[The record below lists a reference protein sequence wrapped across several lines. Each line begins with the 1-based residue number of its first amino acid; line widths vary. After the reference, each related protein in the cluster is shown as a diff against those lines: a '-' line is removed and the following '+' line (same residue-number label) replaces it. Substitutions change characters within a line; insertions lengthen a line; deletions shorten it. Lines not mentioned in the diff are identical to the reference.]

1 MSRRSPRTIRAKAR
15 GRWSTCWCQES
26 AHDPRRAAPRFSP
39 LFRAAVQPA
48 RALHGDAADP
58 RPGLPFLADLSL
70 PYLLRQGRQCG
81 EPVLRGHRHR
91 LQRQRQG
98 LAPGGGARRLD
109 VGHAAQGRARA
120 RRRLG
125 AARRRPRRLREA
137 RPADVR
143 EALHGVPRRLQPPPA
158 EPERL
163 RQREEGHRA
172 RHRHRDLHPGARLA
186 HPPLRAHLRVL
197 PPRLDFQPRL
207 RAPGVAQVR
216 GDRAA
221 VRRARA
227 RRRLVVLHQ
236 ALPPVRLGGD
246 ARRRVHRA
254 FLRFHV
260 GGVDVPAVVLARAR
274 RGHAEE
280 LSMNRFILV
289 LAAAIAGC
297 TDPGAKPPAAP
308 AADLAAGRAFA
319 ERECKGCHGLDGKST
334 APAIPHLAAQR
345 EGYLLASLRAYK
357 ERKRMHAALKEIA
370 TQMSDA
376 DARNLSAYYAG
387 QPAVKV
393 APGEGKIV
401 SPYDR
406 GKSLAAACSKCHGE
420 DGNSTTPGI
429 PGLAGQQPHYL
440 VVAIQEYL
448 AKERKA
454 APMHALLP
462 GLSRVDKESL
472 ALYFA
477 SQMPAVRAAPA
488 FGDPAAG
495 EPLSAVCGG
504 CHGSHGISFD
514 TATPIL
520 AAQDARY
527 LVSAIKAYRTTRQ
540 RETMRAYV
548 SKLSERDIENIAA

>member
-1 MSRRSPRTIRAKAR
+1 
-15 GRWSTCWCQES
+15 
-26 AHDPRRAAPRFSP
+26 
-39 LFRAAVQPA
+39 
-48 RALHGDAADP
+48 
-58 RPGLPFLADLSL
+58 
-70 PYLLRQGRQCG
+70 
-81 EPVLRGHRHR
+81 
-91 LQRQRQG
+91 
-98 LAPGGGARRLD
+98 
-109 VGHAAQGRARA
+109 
-120 RRRLG
+120 
-125 AARRRPRRLREA
+125 
-137 RPADVR
+137 
-143 EALHGVPRRLQPPPA
+143 
-158 EPERL
+158 
-163 RQREEGHRA
+163 
-172 RHRHRDLHPGARLA
+172 
-186 HPPLRAHLRVL
+186 
-197 PPRLDFQPRL
+197 
-207 RAPGVAQVR
+207 
-216 GDRAA
+216 
-221 VRRARA
+221 
-227 RRRLVVLHQ
+227 
-236 ALPPVRLGGD
+236 
-246 ARRRVHRA
+246 
-254 FLRFHV
+254 
-260 GGVDVPAVVLARAR
+260 
-274 RGHAEE
+274 
-280 LSMNRFILV
+280 MNRFILV

-548 SKLSERDIENIAA
+548 SKLSERDIENIAAFYSVQKSHPAEKGQTLVQDLTDKCNRCHGADAGNAALVIPKISGQDRDYLVMALRAYRDDRRESTTMHRMSLPYGDSVIEAIASYYAAQPAK